1 MLNDVLFLCT
11 VFTFY
16 CLKYHICELMTFSC
30 KKILYIYHFLSFI
43 SLGVLP
49 CAAGLCVF
57 YIWRTGR
64 SIIALNSTVWCVTTH
79 RLLLN
84 GKFQVKLDGILCL
97 WAHFRETENWL
108 KRFKLTFCREYISGL
123 EGRSC
128 FISDFTIL
136 SSWPENES
144 KHIKYKIKFVD
155 ILLLNLFNLQCFRPH

>member
-1 MLNDVLFLCT
+1 MMYFSFVPSSRFIALNITFVNWWLFL
-11 VFTFY
+11 V
-16 CLKYHICELMTFSC
+16 S
-30 KKILYIYHFLSFI
+30 KILYTYHFLSFI

-57 YIWRTGR
+57 YIRRTGR

-108 KRFKLTFCREYISGL
+108 KSFKLTFCREYISGL

-144 KHIKYKIKFVD
+144 KHIKYKIKFVY

>member
-1 MLNDVLFLCT
+1 MMYFSFVPSSRFIALNI
-11 VFTFY
+11 TFA
-16 CLKYHICELMTFSC
+16 KLMTFSC

-84 GKFQVKLDGILCL
+84 GKFQVKLDSILGL
-97 WAHFRETENWL
+97 RVHFREMENWL
-108 KRFKLTFCREYISGL
+108 KRFMLTFCREYISGL

-128 FISDFTIL
+128 FISDLTIL